1 MQTKRWTE
9 LLNEEERK
17 RLTRGGWGRSGGI
30 GKRPAL
36 LIIDAQ
42 NYMLGEPGAGDNLD
56 RFPFSCGNEA
66 AAALG
71 HVATLLTRFRAE
83 SWRVVFTRF
92 VQRRGTDEEAALHRK
107 LGAVTTSDGLYFEG
121 TIGAEIVAELCP
133 RPDEAVIDKR
143 GRSAFFGTGLHSRLT
158 EWGIDTCIVTGGSTS
173 GCIRPTVCDADQ
185 YGYRVV
191 VPEEA
196 VFDRFQMSHAVNL
209 FDMQRAHADVIPLR
223 ELLARLPG
231 SGPDTEWHQC
241 K

>member
-1 MQTKRWTE
+1 MQAKRWTE

-17 RLTRGGWGRSGGI
+17 RLASGGWGRSGGI

-42 NYMLGEPGAGDNLD
+42 NYMLGEPGSADNLD
-56 RFPFSCGNEA
+56 RFPFSCGDEA
-66 AAALG
+66 AAAVG
-71 HVATLLTRFRAE
+71 HVATLLTRFRADG
-83 SWRVVFTRF
+83 WRVVFTRF

-107 LGAVTTSDGLYFEG
+107 LGAVTASDGLYFEG
-121 TIGAEIVAELCP
+121 TFGAEIVTELRP

-143 GRSAFFGTGLHSRLT
+143 GRSAFFATDLHDRLT
-158 EWGIDTCIVTGGSTS
+158 DWRIDTCIVTGGSTS

-185 YGYRVV
+185 YGYRVI

-209 FDMQRAHADVIPLR
+209 FDMQRAHADVMPLR
-223 ELLARLPG
+223 ELLSSLPFSG
-231 SGPDTEWHQC
+231 SET
-241 K
+241 